1 MKVVHRFLL
10 GLLSCSVLSGCA
22 GQPAT
27 PNFQQLVLP
36 QTPNYY
42 LACPPKYC
50 NVMPTAYSP
59 VYPVSADDLFN
70 AFNQIIAKQP
80 RVQFVA
86 SIPEQGEF
94 MLVAK
99 SVFGLQDDITIQFI
113 ALTDTTSTVAIYS
126 RSRYNLIDLGAN
138 KRRVEKWFV
147 ELNQLLANSAQAN
160 QQVSAST
167 TASADNTATTAV
179 PVANTPAA
187 NNLPANNPVVNNPT
201 ANNTNSNPGVNNMGS
216 NAAATSSGTTS

>member
-1 MKVVHRFLL
+1 MGRIKNSFLGLFLASLFLL
-10 GLLSCSVLSGCA
+10 TACS

-70 AFNQIIAKQP
+70 AFNQIIATEP
-80 RVQFVA
+80 RVQFVG

-94 MLVAK
+94 MLVSK
-99 SVFGLQDDITIQFI
+99 SIFGLQDDITIQFI
-113 ALTDTTSTVAIYS
+113 ALTETTSTVAVYS
-126 RSRYNLIDLGAN
+126 RSRYSLIDLGGN
-138 KRRVEKWFV
+138 KRRVEKWFAN
-147 ELNQLLANSAQAN
+147 LNQVLA
-160 QQVSAST
+160 SASQ
-167 TASADNTATTAV
+167 
-179 PVANTPAA
+179 TPATQ
-187 NNLPANNPVVNNPT
+187 PSTVNT
-201 ANNTNSNPGVNNMGS
+201 GNTNTNG
-216 NAAATSSGTTS
+216 TSSGTTSQ